1 MLRSYKF
8 ADLWLK
14 LLILFMKIQLYKK
27 FYQVKLKTF
36 NRKDVLFKLKGIT
49 Q

>member
-8 ADLWLK
+8 ADFWLK

-27 FYQVKLKTF
+27 FYQMKLKTF

>member
-27 FYQVKLKTF
+27 FYQMKLKTF
-36 NRKDVLFKLKGIT
+36 NRKDVLFKSKGIT